1 MKTGRSFLQVVL
13 LILVTVLF
21 GTPLQAQS
29 MFSTV
34 DLGDGL
40 TLVTGAGANVVVA
53 EGPDAVVIVDGGSR
67 EHADTLLAEISRLTA
82 NKPVAALFNTNW
94 RPDRTGLNHLLGAQ
108 GVPII
113 AHENTRLWQSVD
125 IDVAWAG
132 HDYPALPKE
141 AQASTT
147 FYTTG
152 SMMLGNEK
160 IEYGFI
166 SQASTDGDIY
176 VQFANAD
183 VLVVG
188 DMLAV
193 GAWPVLD
200 YVTGG
205 WIGGAQKATAGLIEL
220 AGEGTKVVAS
230 TGAVQGL
237 QDIREQAAMLEHAY
251 GKVAEAFKTGR
262 SLEQFRD
269 SNPMEEYVSQR
280 GDPALFLQLLYRGT
294 WYHVPARAVPGII

>member
-1 MKTGRSFLQVVL
+1 MKTGRTFLQMVL
-13 LILVTVLF
+13 LTLVTAVA
-21 GTPLQAQS
+21 GTFVQAQS
-29 MFSTV
+29 TFSTV

-53 EGPDAVVIVDGGSR
+53 EGPDSVVIVDGGSL
-67 EHADTLLAEISRLTA
+67 EHADALLAEIRQLTGD
-82 NKPVAALFNTNW
+82 KPVAALFNTNW
-94 RPDRTGLNHLLGAQ
+94 RPDKTGLNHLLGAQ

-125 IDVAWAG
+125 IDIAWEE
-132 HDYPALPKE
+132 HHYPELPKT
-141 AQASTT
+141 ARASET

-152 SMMLGNEK
+152 SMMLGSER

-176 VQFANAD
+176 VRFANAD

-193 GAWPVLD
+193 STWPVLD

-205 WIGGAQKATAGLIEL
+205 WIAGAQKATAGLIEL
-220 AGEGTKVVAS
+220 AGEDTRVVAS
-230 TGAVQGL
+230 SGAVLGL
-237 QDIREQAAMLEHAY
+237 QDIRDQSAMLEHAY
-251 GKVAEAFKTGR
+251 AKVAEAFKTGR
-262 SLEQFRD
+262 SLDQFRE
-269 SNPMEEYVSQR
+269 SNPMEGFGEKR